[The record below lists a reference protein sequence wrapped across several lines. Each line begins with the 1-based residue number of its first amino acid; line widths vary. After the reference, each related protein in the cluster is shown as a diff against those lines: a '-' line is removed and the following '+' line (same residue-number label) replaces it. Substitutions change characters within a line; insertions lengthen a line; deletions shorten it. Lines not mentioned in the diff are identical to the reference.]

1 MHARTQAAR
10 AAAQR
15 ALVRLVL
22 ELGVRAH
29 ELVVVGGL
37 NPDFLAA
44 DGTLPH
50 QGTTDIDMF
59 VALGAVW
66 ERDDDDFSW
75 LEAALYRADFRPGG
89 AGWRWVTEVDGIPVR
104 LDLLTDVHDNV
115 GQQIALPGT
124 KVLASQNLSGPGAA
138 RRDVLVRQLAVDPR
152 DRPDPGTTMVEVRCI
167 GLGGYV
173 LAKAAAMLGR
183 AEAKDAYDL
192 AFVLLNNA
200 EGGPRPAGRAA
211 AHALDGP
218 TKSAQV
224 ATLRAALGRFANAG
238 PAARDYALQ
247 RELDGDASGVDV
259 LVQDAIAGARQC
271 LAAFDAAVEDLDRA
285 WGDDRA

>member
-1 MHARTQAAR
+1 MHGRTQAAR

-22 ELGVRAH
+22 ELGVRAQ
-29 ELVVVGGL
+29 ELVVIGGL
-37 NPDFLAA
+37 NPDLLAA

-75 LEAALYRADFRPGG
+75 LEAALHRVGFQPGG
-89 AGWRWVTEVDGIPVR
+89 VGWRWVTEVDGIPVR
-104 LDLLTDVHDNV
+104 FDLLTDVHDNV

-138 RRDVLVRQLAVDPR
+138 RHDALVRQLAIDPR
-152 DRPDPGTTMVEVRCI
+152 DRPNPDTTTVEVRCI

-183 AEAKDAYDL
+183 TEPKDSYDL
-192 AFVLLNNA
+192 AFVLLHNA

-211 AHALDGP
+211 AQALDG
-218 TKSAQV
+218 SATSVQV
-224 ATLRAALGRFANAG
+224 ATLRAALGRFVG
-238 PAARDYALQ
+238 DESAARDYALQ

-259 LVQDAIAGARQC
+259 LIQDAIAAARMC
-271 LAAFDAAVEDLDRA
+271 LAAFDAALEELDRV
-285 WGDDRA
+285 